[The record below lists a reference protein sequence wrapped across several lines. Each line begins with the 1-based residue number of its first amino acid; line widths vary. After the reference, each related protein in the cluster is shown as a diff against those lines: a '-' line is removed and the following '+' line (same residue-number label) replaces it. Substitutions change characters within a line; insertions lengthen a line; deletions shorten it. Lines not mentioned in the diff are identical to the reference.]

1 VRATGWDD
9 LRPPGRGPTEREQE
23 MSEKRYIKAID
34 LYGGCRVIGG
44 DGSVITVW
52 SVAIGARTV
61 RVTYNI
67 PGQTKA
73 ESRASYLH
81 DCKLERAA

>member
-1 VRATGWDD
+1 M
-9 LRPPGRGPTEREQE
+9 TETDKREE
-23 MSEKRYIKAID
+23 KDMAEKRYIKAID

-44 DGSVITVW
+44 DGSTITVH

-73 ESRASYLH
+73 ESRASYQH
-81 DCKLERAA
+81 DCTLERAA